1 MRRFSLVDGELVE
14 DPAGEWAQMSEV
26 REFALVA
33 ARVGRDHDVYAK
45 ALARI
50 AGVPVTL
57 PLRRVV
63 SVAREALEDGGRDA

>member
-1 MRRFSLVDGELVE
+1 MKRFSLIDGEMVE
-14 DPAGEWAQMSEV
+14 DPAGEWAQMTEV

-33 ARVGRDHDVYAK
+33 ARVGRDHDRYAK

-57 PLRRVV
+57 PLRRTV
-63 SVAREALEDGGRDA
+63 SVAREALEGPGDA